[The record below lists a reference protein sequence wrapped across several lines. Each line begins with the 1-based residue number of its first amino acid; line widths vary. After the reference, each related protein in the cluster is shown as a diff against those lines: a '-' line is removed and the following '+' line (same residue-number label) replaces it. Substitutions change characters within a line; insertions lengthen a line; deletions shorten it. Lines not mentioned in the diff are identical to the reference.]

1 MIEKIKTFW
10 NNFWHSMKEAYNKSF
25 KETPEEQGQKYRDIK
40 HINFLAVFVS
50 KLNNLVNVEST
61 YDIESDSALT
71 EQLKELCKDIE
82 AKRFDITETMLGEGD
97 MWVFPAHNSDGELY
111 HRYITPDKVRVLNM
125 DGEKITDILGI
136 IDEYVSSDNKTYF
149 LNRRHT
155 LEGDKLIIETYT
167 TNERNDRVSLAE
179 WADLES
185 IYQLQGVYNIGVGRF
200 KSPASSR
207 GLEPVYGVP
216 LNFGCQEIEE
226 KIFNDLE
233 IIEQEFKNSESK
245 IFADPLILRKGKD
258 KIGAEGWQI
267 PENVFPI
274 DTRGGQ
280 TTAAID
286 IFSPAIRYSEY
297 QSKLIDD
304 MKQYEQQVGTDR
316 GFLTPLE
323 TGMATATEIR
333 RANASTI
340 ALVDKIHTSIRNGVE
355 STLKADAIFLNIAE
369 DLYSLKFD
377 FFDAFEDT
385 DKQYERLVSAVDRGT
400 AEKSD
405 EIKWLFPNLS
415 QEEIDEK
422 LARISAEKQ
431 IDTESAI
438 ESIIGGGGA

>member
-1 MIEKIKTFW
+1 MLSKLKTFW
-10 NNFWHSMKEAYNKSF
+10 ANFWYAIKTAYNKAF
-25 KETPEEQGQKYRDIK
+25 KDIPKESTQEYRDTK
-40 HINFLAVFVS
+40 HINFLAIFVS
-50 KLNNLVNVEST
+50 KLNNLANIEST
-61 YDIESDSALT
+61 YDVESDSTLT
-71 EQLKELCKDIE
+71 ERLKELCKDVE
-82 AKRFDITETMLGEGD
+82 AKRFDITESMLGDGD
-97 MWVFPAHNSDGELY
+97 MWVFPAHDENGELY
-111 HRYITPDKVRVLNM
+111 HRYITQDKVRVLNM
-125 DGEKITDILGI
+125 DGERITDIIGI
-136 IDEYVSSDNKTYF
+136 IDEYVSSENKTYL

-155 LEGDKLIIETYT
+155 LEGDKLIIETYI
-167 TNERNDRVSLAE
+167 TNERNDRVSFDE
-179 WADLES
+179 WAELEA
-185 IYQLQGVYNIGVGRF
+185 IYQLQGVDNIGVGRF
-200 KSPASSR
+200 KSPTSSR
-207 GLEPVYGVP
+207 GISPIYGVP
-216 LNFGCQEIEE
+216 LNFGCEEIEQR
-226 KIFNDLE
+226 IFNDLD
-233 IIEQEFKNSESK
+233 IIEKEFKNSESK

-280 TTAAID
+280 ATAGID

-340 ALVDKIHTSIRNGVE
+340 ALIDKIHSAIRNGVE

-385 DKQYERLVSAVDRGT
+385 DKQYERLVSAVDRGI

-405 EIKWLFPNLS
+405 EVKWLFPNLS

-431 IDTESAI
+431 ISTESALENI
-438 ESIIGGGGA
+438 LGGGGA

>member
-10 NNFWHSMKEAYNKSF
+10 NNFWHSIKEAYNKAF

-40 HINFLAVFVS
+40 HINFLAIFVS

-97 MWVFPAHNSDGELY
+97 MWVFPAHNSNGELY

-185 IYQLQGVYNIGVGRF
+185 IYQLQGVDNIGVGRF

-216 LNFGCQEIEE
+216 LNYGCQEIEE

-340 ALVDKIHTSIRNGVE
+340 ALIDKIHTSIRNGVE
-355 STLKADAIFLNIAE
+355 SALKADAIFLNIAE